1 MTIIVNGLDKKR
13 LIQITMHNEILLSF
27 IKKNNIWLQIQ
38 NHKRV
43 SYRKKHTS
51 QIFFSKLSLFPSV
64 LVIKIIHYHTF
75 PPNFKLIQRQLK

>member
-1 MTIIVNGLDKKR
+1 
-13 LIQITMHNEILLSF
+13 MHNEILLSF
-27 IKKNNIWLQIQ
+27 IKKNIWLQIQ

-64 LVIKIIHYHTF
+64 LVIKIIHYHISTKF
-75 PPNFKLIQRQLK
+75 QTYTEIVEIKGSVQQK